1 MDVNTRARLFMKSDM
16 HSGFGMNRAGVIE
29 IPMSEL
35 CGKISRRNT
44 TNNSVCI
51 YRSFSDSDKYTF

>member
-1 MDVNTRARLFMKSDM
+1 MDVNTPAQLFMKSDM
-16 HSGFGMNRAGVIE
+16 HLASGTNKVEVTE

-44 TNNSVCI
+44 TNNSVCT
-51 YRSFSDSDKYTF
+51 YRAFFRF